1 MSHLILKHMV
11 DILQLGK
18 LRFSLLVGELQLEL
32 RYPNSFTFS
41 NILGLE
47 MVFSQ
52 GMNPEGNQ

>member
-1 MSHLILKHMV
+1 MV

>member
-18 LRFSLLVGELQLEL
+18 RWFSLLGGELQLEL

-41 NILGLE
+41 IILGVE